1 MIDKIKCPETKMQS
15 KCNLILAA
23 KWTITC
29 PAFLRLGR
37 VTSSLKLVD
46 LRASMVHSMQR
57 FMLNY
62 RPVRSAD
69 HSILG
74 QHSGLS
80 CC

>member
-46 LRASMVHSMQR
+46 
-57 FMLNY
+57 
-62 RPVRSAD
+62 SA
-69 HSILG
+69 
-74 QHSGLS
+74 LS
-80 CC
+80 DGPLHAEFHA